1 MERRFSTIFAAMWT
15 AFVVWFF
22 LVTMGALPPN
32 PRESLSPLRFAS
44 RSSTTAHAAPLP
56 APSGADASLDRST
69 PRRTMA
75 AFQAACSSEDFSR
88 AAKYLDLRAAPR
100 ERESVDLA
108 RELCWIIAH
117 KTTVDA
123 ETLPDAAEGTTVSV
137 ATLSVDESPISIDLA
152 RVMFAD
158 GAHRWVI
165 ARSTVAA
172 IPELQAAFGPHGFE
186 ERVPKFLREPYV
198 LSMAPWQWIGML
210 AAIALAIVIA
220 RFGAWGLLAAAS
232 RIVKRTS
239 TTLDDHLV
247 KASRRPL
254 RLLLA
259 IATIRATAPLLALAQ
274 NAWTSLAHLLSALT
288 VASFAWLAIRFIGG
302 GAEWLEERASEGDG
316 EFKSRGLRTQLTVLY
331 RVASIVVFVI
341 AVAAILLQFEVVRS
355 VGTSLLASAGIAG
368 ITLGLAAQKSLGAII
383 AGVQISIAQPVRIG
397 DTVVVDSQQGVV
409 EEIHL
414 TYIVLK
420 LVDDRRLIAPIGKF
434 LDQSFENWT
443 KLGSALRGFVIV
455 PADFT
460 TPLDAVRAELE
471 ASCKRSQKWDGRYC
485 KLEVMDVT
493 LNQLSLR
500 ATVSAKDADALW
512 DLRCAVREDLVKFL
526 TTYEN
531 GKGLPRARAQTVS

>member
-1 MERRFSTIFAAMWT
+1 MEGRLSTIFAAMWGLLL
-15 AFVVWFF
+15 VWFF
-22 LVTMGALPPN
+22 SIG
-32 PRESLSPLRFAS
+32 
-44 RSSTTAHAAPLP
+44 TAHATPVFGPLP
-56 APSGADASLDRST
+56 APSSGGDASLDRTT

-75 AFQAACSSEDFSR
+75 GFQSACASDDFSR

-100 ERESVDLA
+100 ERESADLA
-108 RELCWIIAH
+108 RELCWIAQH
-117 KTTVDA
+117 KATIDA
-123 ETLPDAAEGTTVSV
+123 ETLPDVPEGSTLTV
-137 ATLSVDESPISIDLA
+137 ATLSIDESPVAIDLA

-158 GAHRWVI
+158 GVHRWVI
-165 ARSTVAA
+165 ARSTIAA

-186 ERVPKFLREPYV
+186 ERVPQFLREPYV
-198 LSMAPWQWIGML
+198 LAVAPWQWIG
-210 AAIALAIVIA
+210 ILAILALSIVVA
-220 RFGAWGLLAAAS
+220 RFATWALLAGAS
-232 RIVKRTS
+232 RVVKRTS

-247 KASRRPL
+247 RASRRPL
-254 RLLLA
+254 RFLLA
-259 IATIRATAPLLALAQ
+259 IGTVRATAPLLALAQ

-288 VASFAWLAIRFIGG
+288 ITSFAWLAIRFIGA

-316 EFKSRGLRTQLTVLY
+316 EYKSRGLRTQLTVLY

-368 ITLGLAAQKSLGAII
+368 ITIGLAAQKSLGAII

-414 TYIVLK
+414 TYIVLR

-460 TPLDAVRAELE
+460 TPLEAIRAELE
-471 ASCKRSQKWDGRYC
+471 ASCKRSQKWDGRFC
-485 KLEVMDVT
+485 KLEVLDAT
-493 LNQLSLR
+493 QNQLTLR

-526 TTYEN
+526 TTNEN
-531 GKGLPRARAQTVS
+531 GKSLPRARAQTVS